1 MTPPARASEGRGPR
15 PLKSDK
21 ADQRI
26 IGELWAECQAAAPVR
41 VKRARAKIDMP
52 NIIVGSTTADDTM
65 EPTTLFAVGDSCK
78 PTKGRYLEVCVDSG
92 CGRSVIGKAAV
103 QPAMIKPTPQSAR
116 GHFFVGPADEKYPNL
131 GKVTLEAL
139 NEGCRPVLA
148 NFYVAEGVSQ
158 ALASVAESNDS
169 GNMVI
174 FDKQQSVTMRADS
187 PEGLRIRKAIAAATQ
202 KTLIHRRGNSFYLPL
217 WVQDWAATE
226 PPFPRQGA

>member
-1 MTPPARASEGRGPR
+1 MES
-15 PLKSDK
+15 L
-21 ADQRI
+21 
-26 IGELWAECQAAAPVR
+26 
-41 VKRARAKIDMP
+41 
-52 NIIVGSTTADDTM
+52 IVGSASVDAAT
-65 EPTTLFAVGDSCK
+65 EPTTLFAVGDGCK
-78 PTKGRYLEVCVDSG
+78 PTRGRYLEVCMDSG

-103 QPAMIKPTPQSAR
+103 KPDMIKATPQSAR

-139 NEGCRPVLA
+139 NEGSRPVLA
-148 NFYVAEGVSQ
+148 NFNVAEGVSQ

-187 PEGLRIRKAIAAATQ
+187 PEGLRIRKAIAAVTQ

-217 WVQDWAATE
+217 WVQDEAAVE
-226 PPFPRQGA
+226 APFPRQGA